1 MYAATNY
8 QHMCVIFIVVFIF
21 TRVQKTRLQA
31 RLRKQ
36 GKTQAEIQR
45 ALDELHIQREATLA
59 QLERKQKAIEDDRP
73 LERAAELARQLKND
87 AAELAMCVQM

>member
-1 MYAATNY
+1 
-8 QHMCVIFIVVFIF
+8 MCVIFMVVFIF
-21 TRVQKTRLQA
+21 ARVQKARLLA

-45 ALDELHIQREATLA
+45 ALEELQIKREAALE
-59 QLERKQKAIEDDRP
+59 QLERP

-87 AAELAMCVQM
+87 AADLAAIMCVQM